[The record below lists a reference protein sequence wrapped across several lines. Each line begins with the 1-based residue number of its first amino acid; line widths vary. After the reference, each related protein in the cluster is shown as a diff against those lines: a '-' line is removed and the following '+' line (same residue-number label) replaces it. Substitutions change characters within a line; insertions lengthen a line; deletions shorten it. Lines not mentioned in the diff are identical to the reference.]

1 MDFLEEVFA
10 AYGLND
16 VPHRAEP
23 IGSGLIH
30 RTWKVTA
37 GKQEY
42 ILQSVNDSVFKTPE
56 DISWNIKEIGS
67 YLQLHHPDYLFVEP
81 ITAPNR
87 ETLIKISGEGVFR
100 LFPFVKNSRTLDV
113 VQTPEQA
120 YEAALQFGRLTK
132 NLAGFDCLKLKTTIP
147 FFHDLGLRYREF
159 SSAILHGDAQRIKKA
174 KPLIQ
179 QMTGYAG
186 IVTVFEEIK
195 NNQAFRLRVTHH
207 DTKIS
212 NVLFDE
218 KEKGICVID
227 LDTVMPGYFIS
238 DVGDMLR
245 TCLSPVSEE
254 EKDFSAIRVREE
266 FYTAIVQGY
275 YREMK
280 EQLTLEEKAS
290 FFYAGTFMT
299 YMQALRF
306 LADYL
311 KGDKYYG
318 AAYPDHN
325 LVRAGNQAMLL
336 QRLREKEKVLQQL
349 L

>member
-10 AYGLND
+10 AYGLNV
-16 VPHRAEP
+16 VPHRVEP

-30 RTWKVTA
+30 RTWKVTS
-37 GKQEY
+37 GKDAY
-42 ILQSVNDSVFKTPE
+42 ILQSVNDSVFKAPE

-81 ITAPNR
+81 ITAQNR
-87 ETLIKISGEGVFR
+87 ETLVKINGEGVFR

-113 VQTPEQA
+113 VRTPEQA

-132 NLAGFDCLKLKTTIP
+132 NLAGFDCYKLKITIP
-147 FFHDLGLRYREF
+147 FFHDLSLRYREF
-159 SSAILHGDAQRIKKA
+159 SSALRHGDPHRIEKGKA
-174 KPLIQ
+174 LIQ
-179 QMTGYAG
+179 QMAGYAD
-186 IVTVFEEIK
+186 VVNFFEKIK
-195 NNQAFRLRVTHH
+195 NNNAFRLRVTHH

-218 KEKGICVID
+218 NEKGICVID

-254 EKDFSAIRVREE
+254 EKDFSKIRVREE
-266 FYTAIVQGY
+266 FYTAIVRGY
-275 YREMK
+275 YSEMK
-280 EQLTLEEKAS
+280 DQLTPEEKDS
-290 FFYAGTFMT
+290 FFYAGTFMI

-306 LADYL
+306 LSDYL
-311 KGDKYYG
+311 NGDIYYR

-336 QRLREKEKVLQQL
+336 QRLREKEKLLQQL